1 MTIRSS
7 YIGVMFV
14 VNAAGAPTADL
25 WASLHPAS
33 GVHHTY
39 PQCAAEP
46 QQQHTQAAADI
57 PAPHLLWIV
66 SAHATKFLLYSLA
79 TRITEKGGTP

>member
-1 MTIRSS
+1 
-7 YIGVMFV
+7 MFV

-33 GVHHTY
+33 GVHHTH
-39 PQCAAEP
+39 PQRAAEP

-66 SAHATKFLLYSLA
+66 SAHATKLMSNLLA
-79 TRITEKGGTP
+79 THSTKKRRLSMTMRWRS